1 MMAGGGF
8 IAGSI
13 IANLLLDKTGWNQA
27 IGQVVGPDAAKLKGS
42 AQAIGQQFKDIGQQM
57 TQAGVGLG
65 IFGGALLGAVT
76 TGVKAFATFDAA
88 MTESLAI
95 MGDVS
100 DAMRRDLVEAAREVA
115 RETTFTATEAAKA
128 YYYLASAGYSA
139 AEAVKTLPVVAKFA
153 QAGMFDLATATS
165 LLADA
170 QSALGMRIRDDAVK
184 NMQNMVRVAD
194 VLSKANIM
202 ANASIEQFS
211 ESLTTRAGAALRL
224 VGKDVEEG
232 TAVLAAFADQGVKG
246 AEAGTRLDIVLRDLQ
261 TRAIENKA
269 VFEKYNV
276 AVFDSSGE
284 MKNMADVIGDLE
296 KALAGKS
303 DEMKRSILMEM
314 EFSDRSVAS
323 ILNLVGMS
331 DAIRKYEAELRKAG
345 GTTEEIARLQLQTLN
360 AQLKLTQNAFSGLA
374 ASFGAT
380 VVPALT
386 KVSEKVRELADDL
399 AGLAREHPKL
409 AAAATFTAGGL
420 GILFTVAA
428 GGVIVLGTL
437 LRSIGSIIQSAG
449 LLRGIASRAFTFTF
463 TLVGAGVVLAYIA
476 KVREDMKKLSEE
488 GVGFWGKLEAF
499 VKEHNPFKSMSR
511 EGLGEFLKGMEEAKR
526 GVETLVETAAP
537 AGRNLAAVF
546 KPLAAG
552 LFDLGA
558 ALKGFGLKT
567 RTELTNELKLAERA
581 LAELQKSAEES
592 TPAAIQGMNEKI
604 AELRDQLRGTV
615 TDTRSLKEQ
624 FNITFR
630 SETEAQIRK
639 MTDAL
644 LSYRGKMTATEID
657 RIRAEIDKLAGSLK
671 LNLVPAADEVAKH
684 VDQAL
689 EKLVEMALK
698 VNAEIEE
705 SVKFTAENMEA
716 DLATIVAG
724 WKKTADE
731 AKEANKKAAAET
743 SAAWAETT
751 DQMAKAFGDA
761 FASILKDGFN
771 FVNLLKSLFQG
782 TINALVT
789 YVGKALSEK
798 IFKPF
803 FDNLIKDLG
812 LVATSAAAGL
822 LAYMGA
828 ALIDFF
834 DGMSEAEQELFDEI
848 DRRMDEAIKKGET
861 LLETISLA
869 MLRASTAPAT
879 DETRRIGDQLSDW
892 AVAYREI
899 EDAIRGVF
907 TSSQA
912 LEDSWSRLLEEAKR
926 LGKEGS
932 KELVDLIRSFRD
944 AGKESKALS
953 EYVLSWL
960 DTIPD
965 ALSTLVR
972 GVDILKGS
980 LVDAA
985 GKLKTGKDLL
995 AALDWRKLHL
1005 EEVEERLGE
1014 LGRIAI
1020 TTFNAMLASGKS
1032 WIDTV
1037 DAMGP
1042 VLTALRAKYKEL
1054 GLSFVGTGLGHLFR
1068 IVGITE
1074 KYRDLFEAID
1084 ATKQILTALGNTAW
1098 LTADAWKTLTG
1109 DIVGQFHALRHGGLS
1124 VEDSLRALVPSLQE
1138 IVNYAAAYGF
1148 ELDQQTQYLVD
1159 QAIAHGWIK
1168 EAQKGE
1174 SDVLVEGFN
1183 RVCDILI
1190 RIAEV
1195 LGADVSDLMTD
1206 ISTTAGTFYKTTD
1219 DTVTAWED
1227 MDGILE
1233 PFNEDLKDA
1242 IELAKKLGITVA
1254 DIGEGLVPHITT
1266 TGGGTSGFSVSRYQE
1281 GGIAWTR
1288 QLAEVAE
1295 LEPEIIKPL
1304 REYREERRPMNLT
1317 FNVNAIDRR
1326 GVEDF
1331 LRHEARPILQ
1341 RMLDREELTAPLGSV
1356 GG

>member
-1 MMAGGGF
+1 
-8 IAGSI
+8 
-13 IANLLLDKTGWNQA
+13 
-27 IGQVVGPDAAKLKGS
+27 
-42 AQAIGQQFKDIGQQM
+42 
-57 TQAGVGLG
+57 
-65 IFGGALLGAVT
+65 
-76 TGVKAFATFDAA
+76 
-88 MTESLAI
+88 
-95 MGDVS
+95 
-100 DAMRRDLVEAAREVA
+100 
-115 RETTFTATEAAKA
+115 
-128 YYYLASAGYSA
+128 
-139 AEAVKTLPVVAKFA
+139 
-153 QAGMFDLATATS
+153 
-165 LLADA
+165 
-170 QSALGMRIRDDAVK
+170 
-184 NMQNMVRVAD
+184 
-194 VLSKANIM
+194 
-202 ANASIEQFS
+202 
-211 ESLTTRAGAALRL
+211 
-224 VGKDVEEG
+224 
-232 TAVLAAFADQGVKG
+232 
-246 AEAGTRLDIVLRDLQ
+246 
-261 TRAIENKA
+261 
-269 VFEKYNV
+269 
-276 AVFDSSGE
+276 
-284 MKNMADVIGDLE
+284 VIGDLE

-331 DAIRKYEAELRKAG
+331 DAIRRYEAELRKAG
-345 GTTEEIARLQLQTLN
+345 GTTEEIARMQLQTLN

-380 VVPALT
+380 VVPALME
-386 KVSEKVRELADDL
+386 VSEKVRELVDDL
-399 AGLAREHPKL
+399 AALAREHPKV
-409 AAAATFTAGGL
+409 AAAATFAAGGL
-420 GILFTVAA
+420 GILFTAAA
-428 GGVIVLGTL
+428 GGIIILGTL
-437 LRSIGSIIQSAG
+437 LRSLGSIIQSAG
-449 LLRGIASRAFTFTF
+449 LLRGIASRAFSFTF

-511 EGLGEFLKGMEEAKR
+511 EGLGEFLKGMEEAKK
-526 GVETLVETAAP
+526 GVETLVETTAP
-537 AGRNLAAVF
+537 AGRDMAAVF
-546 KPLAAG
+546 KPLADMV
-552 LFDLGA
+552 FDLSG

-581 LAELQKSAEES
+581 FAELQKSAES
-592 TPAAIQGMNEKI
+592 TPGAIQGMKEKI
-604 AELRDQLRGTV
+604 AELRDELKGTV

-624 FNITFR
+624 FSITFR
-630 SETEAQIRK
+630 SETETQIRK

-689 EKLVEMALK
+689 EKLIELVLK
-698 VNAEIEE
+698 VNSEIEG
-705 SVKFTAENMEA
+705 SVKFTVENMES
-716 DLATIVAG
+716 DLAAIVAG

-731 AKEANKKAAAET
+731 TKEANKKVAEET
-743 SAAWAETT
+743 KNAWTETT

-761 FASILKDGFN
+761 FASILKDGLN

-812 LVATSAAAGL
+812 IVATSAAAGL

-848 DRRMDEAIKKGET
+848 DRRMDAALAKGEE

-892 AVAYREI
+892 AVAFREI

-907 TSSQA
+907 TSSQD
-912 LEDSWSRLLEEAKR
+912 LEDSWSRLLDEAKR

-932 KELVDLIRSFRD
+932 KEIIDLIRAFRE
-944 AGKESKALS
+944 AGKYSKELNDYILS
-953 EYVLSWL
+953 YL
-960 DTIPD
+960 DTIPA

-1005 EEVEERLGE
+1005 KEVEERLGE

-1037 DAMGP
+1037 EAMAEP
-1042 VLTALRAKYKEL
+1042 LALLRAKYKEL

-1109 DIVGQFHALRHGGLS
+1109 DIVSQFHALRHGGLS

-1148 ELDQQTQYLVD
+1148 ELDAQTQSLVR
-1159 QAIAHGWIK
+1159 QAMAHGWIK
-1168 EAQKGE
+1168 EAQKTE
-1174 SDVLVEGFN
+1174 AAVLVEGFN

-1190 RIAEV
+1190 KIAEV
-1195 LGADVSDLMTD
+1195 LGADVSDLMQD
-1206 ISTTAGTFYKTTD
+1206 ISTTAGKFYKQTE
-1219 DTVTAWED
+1219 DTVTAWKP
-1227 MDGILE
+1227 MDGILV
-1233 PFNEDLKDA
+1233 PFNESLEDA
-1242 IELAKKLGITVA
+1242 IALAKKLGIAVSE
-1254 DIGEGLVPHITT
+1254 IGHDLTPHITAPFVTT
-1266 TGGGTSGFSVSRYQE
+1266 TGGGTSGFGVSSYQE

-1288 QLAEVAE
+1288 QLAEVGWP
-1295 LEPEIIKPL
+1295 EPEVITPL
-1304 REYREERRPMNLT
+1304 SKYREERRPMNVNFT
-1317 FNVNAIDRR
+1317 INAIDRR
-1326 GVEDF
+1326 GVEEF
-1331 LRHEARPILQ
+1331 LRHDARPIIQ
-1341 RMLDREELTAPLGSV
+1341 QMFDNEELKAPE
-1356 GG
+1356 GGGM